1 MDISKSSEIEKKV
14 IEAESLLGGVI
25 DILINNAGTYAKTH
39 FPNVTEEDWNRV
51 YETNSKGTFFLTQ
64 EVCKRW
70 KSNSPSTIKK
80 IINITSQGAF
90 ADANNAYRMSKWDIR
105 GLTQYLG
112 HALSPADIIVNS
124 IAPGLVMTDMQP
136 KFQKQGNNYY
146 TDLNKVHRLAL
157 PEEIAELALFLMS
170 DAANFIVGQTI
181 LCDGGYT

>member
-1 MDISKSSEIEKKV
+1 
-14 IEAESLLGGVI
+14 
-25 DILINNAGTYAKTH
+25 
-39 FPNVTEEDWNRV
+39 
-51 YETNSKGTFFLTQ
+51 
-64 EVCKRW
+64 
-70 KSNSPSTIKK
+70 
-80 IINITSQGAF
+80 
-90 ADANNAYRMSKWDIR
+90 MSKWDIR

-181 LCDGGYT
+181 LCDGEYT